1 MPLVKKTSN
10 SSPNENAYTIE
21 FANENARQELIGL
34 PMSIRQKAFALLDRM
49 KIFGPSLGMPHT
61 RAMGDGLFEVRATGQ
76 EGIGRVLYCTQIG
89 RMIVVLHC
97 FVKKSQKTPKKEL
110 DIAITRKLEFENEQT
125 SENI

>member
-1 MPLVKKTSN
+1 
-10 SSPNENAYTIE
+10 
-21 FANENARQELIGL
+21 
-34 PMSIRQKAFALLDRM
+34 MSIRQKAFALLDRM

-76 EGIGRVLYCTQIG
+76 EGIGR
-89 RMIVVLHC
+89 MIVVLHC